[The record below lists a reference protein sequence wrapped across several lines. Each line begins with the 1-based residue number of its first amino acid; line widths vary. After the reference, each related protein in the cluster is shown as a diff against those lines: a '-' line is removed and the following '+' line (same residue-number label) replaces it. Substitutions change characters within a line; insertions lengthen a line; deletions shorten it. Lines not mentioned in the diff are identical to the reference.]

1 MTVLQIAVD
10 EDLLTKAEV
19 DPASLG
25 LDVKILLLTVKTVF
39 VREGIS
45 AHGDATMPEFN
56 PSRPGV
62 TGSPDSSR

>member
-1 MTVLQIAVD
+1 M
-10 EDLLTKAEV
+10 
-19 DPASLG
+19 G

-56 PSRPGV
+56 PSRAGV
-62 TGSPDSSR
+62 PGSPDSSR